1 MQASQGSVFHMSFRQ
16 SVKKW
21 VVRYFLSYDGDALL
35 RQLRKAGLKPGDTL
49 MVHSSWLAMNGFR
62 GKPADMVAALKQ
74 AVGPDGLLVMTS
86 MPYHNMSSEQ
96 WLARGKPLDLK
107 RSPSMM
113 GMLSEV
119 FRRSEG
125 VLRSASPTHPL
136 LAWGRDAQSFIQGHE
151 LTPFAF
157 GPASPFAKLLYRDA
171 LILCID
177 APFSTI
183 TFTHFVEDRLSHTL
197 AVPLYEGEPASGV
210 VIDRDGARCE
220 HAVMVLSARANALR
234 REWRLVEQ
242 LERQHVLSRERI
254 GNTRLLF
261 MRAAEMTRCAENLV
275 AGGQHFF
282 DQPA

>member
-1 MQASQGSVFHMSFRQ
+1 MNFRQ
-16 SVKKW
+16 SVKKL

-35 RQLRKAGLKPGDTL
+35 RQLRKDGLKPGDTL

-62 GKPADMVAALKQ
+62 GKPADMVAALKR
-74 AVGPDGLLVMTS
+74 AVGPDGLLVMAS

-171 LILCID
+171 LILCVD
-177 APFSTI
+177 APFSSI
-183 TFTHFVEDRLSHTL
+183 TFTHFIEDRLAHTL
-197 AVPLYEGEPASGV
+197 AVSLYSPDLLAGTVIGLDGERHTRPV
-210 VIDRDGARCE
+210 R
-220 HAVMVLSARANALR
+220 VLSREANALR
-234 REWRLVEQ
+234 RDAVLEQWLAGRGVLRRL
-242 LERQHVLSRERI
+242 RF
-254 GNTRLLF
+254 GNTRLLAL
-261 MRAAEMTRCAENLV
+261 RAADMTAATESLV
-275 AGGQHFF
+275 ASGRHFF
-282 DQPA
+282 DATR

>member
-1 MQASQGSVFHMSFRQ
+1 MSFRQ
-16 SVKKW
+16 TVKKW
-21 VVRYFLSYDGDALL
+21 VVRTLLSYDGDALL
-35 RQLRKAGLKPGDTL
+35 RTVRRAGLKPGDTL

-62 GKPADMVAALKQ
+62 GKPADMVAALKR

-96 WLARGKPLDLK
+96 WLARGKALDLK

-136 LAWGRDAQSFIQGHE
+136 LAWGRDAQGFIQGHE

-171 LILCID
+171 LILCVD
-177 APFSTI
+177 APFSSI
-183 TFTHFVEDRLSHTL
+183 TFTHFIEDRLAHTL
-197 AVPLYEGEPASGV
+197 AVPLYSPVLHSGT
-210 VIDRDGARCE
+210 VIDPDGAR
-220 HAVMVLSARANALR
+220 HARDVRVLSSEANALR
-234 REWRLVEQ
+234 RDAVLEDWLVEQ
-242 LERQHVLSRERI
+242 GVLNRLRV
-254 GNTRLLF
+254 GNTRLLAL
-261 MRAAEMTRCAENLV
+261 RAADMTAATERLV
-275 AGGQHFF
+275 ASGRHFF
-282 DQPA
+282 DFKP

>member
-1 MQASQGSVFHMSFRQ
+1 MSFRQ
-16 SVKKW
+16 TVKKW
-21 VVRYFLSYDGDALL
+21 VVRTLLSYDGEALL
-35 RQLRKAGLKPGDTL
+35 RTVRRAGLKPGDTL

-62 GKPADMVAALKQ
+62 GKPADMVAALKR

-96 WLARGKPLDLK
+96 WLARGKALDLK

-136 LAWGRDAQSFIQGHE
+136 LAWGRDAQGFIQGHE

-171 LILCID
+171 LILCVD
-177 APFSTI
+177 APFSSI
-183 TFTHFVEDRLSHTL
+183 TFTHFVEDRLAHTL
-197 AVPLYEGEPASGV
+197 AVPLYSPVLHSGS
-210 VIDRDGARCE
+210 VIDPDGERHARDVR
-220 HAVMVLSARANALR
+220 VLSSEANALR
-234 REWRLVEQ
+234 RDAVLEDWLVEQ
-242 LERQHVLSRERI
+242 GVLRRLRV
-254 GNTRLLF
+254 GNTRLLAL
-261 MRAAEMTRCAENLV
+261 RAAGMTAATERLV
-275 AGGQHFF
+275 ASGRHFF
-282 DQPA
+282 DVKP

>member
-1 MQASQGSVFHMSFRQ
+1 MTFKHILKS
-16 SVKKW
+16 W
-21 VVRYFLSYDGDALL
+21 LVRHFMSYDGTDLNKALRAAGI
-35 RQLRKAGLKPGDTL
+35 RQGDTL

-74 AVGPDGLLVMTS
+74 LVGPDGLLVMTS

-136 LAWGRDAQSFIQGHE
+136 LAWGRDAHAFIQGHE

-157 GPASPFAKLLYRDA
+157 GPASPFAKLLYRNA
-171 LILCID
+171 LILCVD
-177 APFSTI
+177 APFSSI
-183 TFTHFVEDRLSHTL
+183 TFTHFVEDRLAHTL
-197 AVPLYEGEPASGV
+197 AVPLYSPVLHTGIVVGPDGERHMSEV
-210 VIDRDGARCE
+210 R
-220 HAVMVLSARANALR
+220 VLSSEANALR
-234 REWRLVEQ
+234 RDALLEDWLVEQ
-242 LERQHVLSRERI
+242 GVLGRLRV
-254 GNTRLLF
+254 GNTRLLVL
-261 MRAAEMTRCAENLV
+261 RAGDMTAATERLV
-275 AGGQHFF
+275 ASGRHFF
-282 DQPA
+282 EFRR